1 MKTRS
6 SRSSI
11 AGCPAAGAPG
21 SASRSRRASS
31 TRTADTSGRRTCP
44 RAAWRSSLRYRSPAS
59 HPPPC
64 PPMPDPVVV
73 VIEDE
78 PQIRKFLRAT
88 LEGQGYRLFEAS
100 TGADGVVE
108 IGSRQ
113 PDVVIVDLGL
123 PDMDGL
129 EVIRRVREWTAV
141 PVIVLSARGQERD
154 KVTALDAGADDYM
167 SKPFGAG
174 ELLARIRVALRHTAG
189 ASHEAD
195 DAGFKVGELRVDLLR
210 RQVLVGDR
218 EVHLT
223 PIEHKLLT
231 TLVRHA
237 GKVVTH
243 QQLLRE
249 VWGPSHTEQAHYV
262 RVYMAHL
269 RQKLEAEPARP
280 RYLLTEPGVGY
291 RLAAE

>member
-1 MKTRS
+1 
-6 SRSSI
+6 
-11 AGCPAAGAPG
+11 
-21 SASRSRRASS
+21 
-31 TRTADTSGRRTCP
+31 
-44 RAAWRSSLRYRSPAS
+44 
-59 HPPPC
+59 
-64 PPMPDPVVV
+64 MPDAVVV

-88 LEGQGYRLFEAS
+88 LEGQGYRLFEAT
-100 TGADGVVE
+100 TGADGVIEV
-108 IGSRQ
+108 GSRQ
-113 PDVVIVDLGL
+113 PDVVIIDLGL

-129 EVIRRVREWTAV
+129 DVIRRVREWTDV
-141 PVIVLSARGQERD
+141 PIIVLSARGQERD
-154 KVTALDAGADDYM
+154 KVTALDAGADDYV

-189 ASHEAD
+189 ASHELDEAV
-195 DAGFKVGELRVDLLR
+195 FKVRDLRVDLLR
-210 RQVLVGDR
+210 RQVFMA
-218 EVHLT
+218 EKEIHLT
-223 PIEHKLLT
+223 PIEYKLLT

-249 VWGPSHTEQAHYV
+249 VWGPSHTEQAHYA

-269 RQKLEAEPARP
+269 RHKLETEPARP

-291 RLAAE
+291 RLTAE